1 MAVATIENDLVLP
14 KGALWYEVVGPE
26 GADSGTAPVIVC
38 GEDVGGTD
46 AILEVAFELAVQRRM
61 RVMALLAGH
70 GEQVFMRRAKEHCL
84 TVTPSDDPGATK
96 LPRAVIL
103 SPSVSARLE
112 RFLMRRYSGK
122 VDITVDEDFAVACRR
137 IIDFAIEQGL
147 EMPTV
152 CASDDIAKELLIGWF
167 PGHDIPIEVTGSPTF
182 DPLSKENPQEVYEA
196 KRRRLCIPVGKIF
209 VPILLP
215 FLGDLD
221 RDAIVQDIAGGLAM
235 VNDPNVLFAIGPHQ
249 LDAQD
254 PMANWW
260 SFDSLDYM
268 DASAYSSD
276 DLVDAA
282 DLVIGG
288 RSNIT
293 KRAAERLRDNITLLT
308 PLLLGF
314 TFPAVDAG
322 VSVGARPEELAVVI
336 PEVLE
341 GRSERSRAAAA
352 AREARRSKGDAARQ
366 VVDVALRNT
375 IAVAA

>member
-167 PGHDIPIEVTGSPTF
+167 PGHDIPIEVTAHPPSIHSPKRTPRRCMKQNGV
-182 DPLSKENPQEVYEA
+182 DCAYQLEKYLSPYS
-196 KRRRLCIPVGKIF
+196 C
-209 VPILLP
+209 P
-215 FLGDLD
+215 FW
-221 RDAIVQDIAGGLAM
+221 AIWTVM
-235 VNDPNVLFAIGPHQ
+235 P
-249 LDAQD
+249 
-254 PMANWW
+254 
-260 SFDSLDYM
+260 
-268 DASAYSSD
+268 
-276 DLVDAA
+276 
-282 DLVIGG
+282 
-288 RSNIT
+288 
-293 KRAAERLRDNITLLT
+293 
-308 PLLLGF
+308 
-314 TFPAVDAG
+314 
-322 VSVGARPEELAVVI
+322 
-336 PEVLE
+336 
-341 GRSERSRAAAA
+341 
-352 AREARRSKGDAARQ
+352 
-366 VVDVALRNT
+366 
-375 IAVAA
+375 